1 MRGTTQDAPLARLQ
15 VVRGER
21 PRVVSFQ
28 ADVPA
33 RLVVGSDGADLCLRG
48 PDVAPRQLDVVWD
61 GQNLWLEDAL
71 RLGRTFVNGQLLN
84 EWVCIVGQAVVSF
97 GAVRLWVLA
106 SGVAP
111 RQSSPN
117 FSALE
122 TARVF
127 VSQPTVERRRNTE
140 RFTWPEELA
149 DFKREGAA

>member
-1 MRGTTQDAPLARLQ
+1 MRGTTQDAPWARLQ

-28 ADVPA
+28 ADTPA
-33 RLVVGSDGADLCLRG
+33 RVVVGSDAAELCLRA

-84 EWVCIVGQAVVSF
+84 EWTCIVGQAVVSF
-97 GAVRLWVLA
+97 GIVRLWVLA
-106 SGVAP
+106 KGEAP

-127 VSQPTVERRRNTE
+127 VSQPSEQRRRNTE
-140 RFTWPEELA
+140 RFTWPEELREY
-149 DFKREGAA
+149 KREGAA